1 MVVGEVDDG
10 QVPMGDHSR
19 GAAPWPFNF
28 FHCWERSAPSP
39 WIANGGLPHLD
50 DDISLL
56 VKKQQMTNG
65 NVENNEKRNKDTK
78 NTNHTQK
85 LTVAKK

>member
-1 MVVGEVDDG
+1 
-10 QVPMGDHSR
+10 MGRSQWMITAG

-56 VKKQQMTNG
+56 VKKTTND
-65 NVENNEKRNKDTK
+65 KRKC
-78 NTNHTQK
+78 
-85 LTVAKK
+85 